1 MPVLLPGREDTSA
14 PEIAGGDSP
23 LFVNSV
29 AKALAVLT
37 AFGSERRNMSL
48 PEIAEATGIGKSAAQ
63 RFAFTLETL
72 GYLRRDPVSR
82 RYRLSPRTLEL
93 GVRYVQADELV
104 EYAMPFLSELN
115 RRCLETVNLS
125 RPDGVDMVC
134 VARFPG
140 YKQVTSHMPLGM
152 RLPMFC
158 TSVGR
163 AFLSGLPEEDQLR
176 MIEAS
181 NLRQFTPNTVTNP
194 ARLAML
200 ISSARRDGFA
210 TAIDEYYRGD
220 IAIGAPVFDS
230 RGTPVAAINI
240 SVPMTRWKPE
250 EAISQLAPFVIE
262 TAHQVSGNPD
272 PRGLV
277 SPGN

>member
-1 MPVLLPGREDTSA
+1 MSGLRDTST
-14 PEIAGGDSP
+14 PEFARSESP

-29 AKALAVLT
+29 AKAFAVLM
-37 AFGSERRNMSL
+37 AFGSERRSMSL
-48 PEIAEATGIGKSAAQ
+48 PEIAEATGMGKSAAQ
-63 RFAFTLETL
+63 RFAFTLEAL
-72 GYLRRDPVSR
+72 GYLRRDPSSR
-82 RYRLSPRTLEL
+82 RYRAAPRMLEL
-93 GVRYVQADELV
+93 GVRYVLADELV
-104 EYAMPFLSELN
+104 EYALPLLSELN
-115 RRCLETVNLS
+115 RRCMETVNLS

-152 RLPMFC
+152 RLPMYC

-163 AFLSGLPEEDQLR
+163 AFLSALPQGEQLR
-176 MIEAS
+176 LIEAS
-181 NLRQFTPNTVTNP
+181 NLRRFTPNTVTDP
-194 ARLAML
+194 ARLAVM
-200 ISSARRDGFA
+200 ISNARHDGFA

-272 PRGLV
+272 PRRLAP
-277 SPGN
+277 PGN